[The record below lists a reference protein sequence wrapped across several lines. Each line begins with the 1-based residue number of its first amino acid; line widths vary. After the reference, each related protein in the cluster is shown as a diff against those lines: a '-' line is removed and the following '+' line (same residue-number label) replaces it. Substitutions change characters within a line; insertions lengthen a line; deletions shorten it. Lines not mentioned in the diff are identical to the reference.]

1 MAEEKYMLTLTRDQ
15 AEVVK
20 NALELF
26 ARLKIGQFNRITEM
40 MLNVRDVDD
49 LCKRRDEAD
58 RLLKS
63 AACFIYGRNPYGQP
77 DAKQDDLYHRAWSV
91 YEIIRYTMAWYDNPD
106 GGFGCC
112 YDEPMPYGDEPRPEC
127 GVIEFKKCQ
136 LDIPGFDD
144 MNQGER
150 IKALRE
156 SRGMSMAE
164 LARSCGIGRSTLHS
178 YESGRREQIMTPVL
192 RAIAEE
198 LNYPVEFLTG
208 ENLDE
213 IIEDYDNAEE

>member
-49 LCKRRDEAD
+49 FCKRRDEAD

-63 AACFIYGRNPYGQP
+63 AACFIYGSNPYGQP
-77 DAKQDDLYHRAWSV
+77 DVKQDDLYHRAWSI

-112 YDEPMPYGDEPRPEC
+112 FDEPMPYGDEPRPEC
-127 GVIEFKKCQ
+127 GVIEIRKRR
-136 LDIPGFDD
+136 LDIPGFED

-150 IKALRE
+150 IKALRK

-164 LARSCGIGRSTLHS
+164 LARSCGIGLSTLER
-178 YESGRREQIMTPVL
+178 YESGVQKRINQPVL
-192 RAIAEE
+192 RVLADE
-198 LNYPVEFLTG
+198 LGYPVEFIEKELPS
-208 ENLDE
+208 EIEEDCDDDE
-213 IIEDYDNAEE
+213 E